1 MKLLFAFFVI
11 SYFLAFVEIWF
22 LINNIIEEN
31 FDFSESV
38 IKEIILKILLPLI
51 SIVFII
57 CIFVYVWKVSSILGF
72 IAFFIINI
80 LLFFVFG
87 IFIAG
92 IIEGDAEFSVPGGIF
107 TVILIIAL
115 FAFASIKTD
124 EKIATE
130 TITVPLYTTSDSTDR
145 KSFLMNIVEEEN
157 NKLYFT
163 LEYDEKDT
171 KGIELPTDFNN
182 ISELKINE
190 SSENKLVITKK
201 TITKINFY
209 SYFDFKKKKSYAY
222 DYNLFINKDCIQIL
236 GN

>member
-11 SYFLAFVEIWF
+11 SYFLAFAEIWY
-22 LINNIIEEN
+22 LIGNIIDGY
-31 FDFSESV
+31 FDFSESPL
-38 IKEIILKILLPLI
+38 KEIVLKILLPII
-51 SIVFII
+51 SIIFII
-57 CIFVYVWKVSSILGF
+57 CIFVYVWKVSSIFGF
-72 IAFFIINI
+72 IAFCVINVI
-80 LLFFVFG
+80 LFFVFG
-87 IFIAG
+87 CFIAG
-92 IIEGDAEFSVPGGIF
+92 VMEDDSELWGPGGIF

-115 FAFASIKTD
+115 FWFASIKTD
-124 EKIATE
+124 EKIVTE
-130 TITVPLYTTSDSTDR
+130 TITVPLYETSDSTDR